1 MVVCVR
7 GGEGGPLYSAN
18 RSVPAPNKYGNI
30 VRRLGVDRIKFPAKD
45 EAGWRQKG
53 FGRPCGSA
61 DPRAPPLA
69 PPFILDTA
77 RWASNL
83 CMSVPGLCLS
93 VFSVKWAH
101 FEGETR
107 DGIFYVFSLRSH
119 VFSSYFTSGCL
130 QIIIRQSS
138 WNSLELSPTTKFGD

>member
-1 MVVCVR
+1 MH
-7 GGEGGPLYSAN
+7 
-18 RSVPAPNKYGNI
+18 
-30 VRRLGVDRIKFPAKD
+30 RLGVDRIKFPAKD

-53 FGRPCGSA
+53 FVQPCGSA
-61 DPRAPPLA
+61 DPQAPPLA

-107 DGIFYVFSLRSH
+107 DGIICVFFS
-119 VFSSYFTSGCL
+119 VFTCVFL
-130 QIIIRQSS
+130 IFHQ
-138 WNSLELSPTTKFGD
+138 WVPADHNSPKLMELVRIKPYN